1 MSELKKVLY
10 IEDEPDIRAVAEI
23 ALQQIGGLV
32 LKCCASGPEGLES
45 ISDFDPQLIL
55 LDVMMPG
62 MDGPTV
68 LAHIRENTDYQ
79 HIPVVFITAKVQ
91 AAEVEDLMELGA
103 FAAISK
109 PFSPMEIAGQLRDI
123 DRIATN
129 ALRTASRRKLKA
141 VDRELL
147 QDIIDA
153 DTLLD

>member
-1 MSELKKVLY
+1 MSDLEKVLY

-23 ALQQIGGLV
+23 SLQQIGGLT

-45 ISDFDPQLIL
+45 IDDFAPQLIL

-68 LAHIRENTDYQ
+68 LAHIRENNNYQ

-91 AAEVEDLMELGA
+91 AAEVEDLMKLGA
-103 FAAISK
+103 FAVIRK

-123 DRIATN
+123 WKEFCRA
-129 ALRTASRRKLKA
+129 
-141 VDRELL
+141 
-147 QDIIDA
+147 
-153 DTLLD
+153 

>member
-23 ALQQIGGLV
+23 ALQQIAGLV

-79 HIPVVFITAKVQ
+79 QIPVEFITAKVQ
-91 AAEVEDLMELGA
+91 VAEVVDFMKVDA
-103 FAAISK
+103 FAVISK
-109 PFSPMEIAGQLRDI
+109 AFSPMEIAGQLRDI
-123 DRIATN
+123 WKDFCRA
-129 ALRTASRRKLKA
+129 
-141 VDRELL
+141 
-147 QDIIDA
+147 
-153 DTLLD
+153 

>member
-68 LAHIRENTDYQ
+68 LTHIRENTDYQ

-91 AAEVEDLMELGA
+91 AAEVEDLMKLGA
-103 FAAISK
+103 FAVISK

-123 DRIATN
+123 WKDFCRA
-129 ALRTASRRKLKA
+129 
-141 VDRELL
+141 
-147 QDIIDA
+147 
-153 DTLLD
+153 

>member
-68 LAHIRENTDYQ
+68 LAHIRENADYQ

-91 AAEVEDLMELGA
+91 AAEVEDLMKLGA
-103 FAAISK
+103 FAVISK

-123 DRIATN
+123 WKDFCRA
-129 ALRTASRRKLKA
+129 
-141 VDRELL
+141 
-147 QDIIDA
+147 
-153 DTLLD
+153 